1 VCCLIGG
8 GIRFQRLILNQSGVG
23 AAICFR
29 GCVGILRSGAVITIG
44 LILGWLLVKIIG
56 FADPS
61 QSSF

>member
-23 AAICFR
+23 AAISFR
-29 GCVGILRSGAVITIG
+29 VGILRSGAVITIG